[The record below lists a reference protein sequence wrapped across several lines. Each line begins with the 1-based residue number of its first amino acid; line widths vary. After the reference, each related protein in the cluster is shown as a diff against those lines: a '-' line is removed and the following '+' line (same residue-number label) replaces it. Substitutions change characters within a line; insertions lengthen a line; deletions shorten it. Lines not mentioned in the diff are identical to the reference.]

1 MKLRSL
7 VAGAQLA
14 TRRFLELRSPVLCRS
29 LTLESTPFQAAIFT
43 SEDLL
48 LRLQQKLPYIYIYIY
63 TEFLSVLTRAVPV
76 LTNWEV
82 ARIKQAFKYYADMD
96 CTTRAAH
103 FLE

>member
-29 LTLESTPFQAAIFT
+29 LTLESTPFRAAIFT
-43 SEDLL
+43 AEELL
-48 LRLQQKLPYIYIYIY
+48 LRLQQKLPTY
-63 TEFLSVLTRAVPV
+63 TV

-82 ARIKQAFKYYADMD
+82 ARGKQAFKYYADMD
-96 CTTRAAH
+96 CTTRAAQ

>member
-48 LRLQQKLPYIYIYIY
+48 LRLQQKLPYIYIYRVFECFN
-63 TEFLSVLTRAVPV
+63 TCSSSSHKLGGSP
-76 LTNWEV
+76 
-82 ARIKQAFKYYADMD
+82 
-96 CTTRAAH
+96 H
-103 FLE
+103 